1 MVARPMSA
9 SESGRVVAATVG
21 GRPGSIIHKC
31 ALARWI
37 VLAVRVG
44 WHAMRRVV
52 ITGVGVVSPNGVG
65 KSAFWDACKNGISGI
80 GPIRSFDASKHP
92 VKVAGEVNEGEA
104 ELHIPAHVRK
114 SLKVMGRA
122 AKFGLSAAGL
132 AVKDSGL
139 NIAAEDPERMGV
151 VMGGGVVPVDLAELA
166 PLLYRACQ
174 SDGTFDTTQMA
185 DGPESPLFPLWLLK
199 YLPNMAAAHIS
210 MAFNCQ
216 GPNNTVVTACVAGTQ
231 AVGEAFR
238 MIHRGEADVMLAGG
252 ADSRIDPLMLLAY
265 TALGTLSRS
274 ENRSPGEMSR
284 PFDRLRDGF
293 VISEGA
299 AVLVLEEYERA
310 KARNAD
316 IVAEVLGFGSTFDAY
331 SVTKPDPEG
340 KGGARAIRA
349 ALTEGRIDHRDIG
362 YINAHGTSTRLN
374 DAMETAA
381 VKRVFGDMAR
391 HVQMSSIKSMIG
403 HSIGASGAI
412 EAAALAMSLQS
423 QVYPPTINLNNP
435 DPQCDLDYIPNTA
448 RENRVRYGLSTSFG
462 FGGQN
467 GALVMAA
474 I

>member
-1 MVARPMSA
+1 
-9 SESGRVVAATVG
+9 
-21 GRPGSIIHKC
+21 
-31 ALARWI
+31 
-37 VLAVRVG
+37 
-44 WHAMRRVV
+44 MRRVV
-52 ITGVGVVSPNGVG
+52 ITGIGVVAPNGVG
-65 KSAFWDACKNGISGI
+65 KSSFWDACKQGVSGI
-80 GPIRSFDASKHP
+80 GPITSFDPSNHP
-92 VKVAGEVNEGEA
+92 VKVAGEVKDFDPEPY
-104 ELHIPAHVRK
+104 IPVQARK

-122 AKFGLSAAGL
+122 AKFGLGGAGL
-132 AVKDSGL
+132 AIQDSGL
-139 NIAAEDPERMGV
+139 NLATENPERMGV

-166 PLLYRACQ
+166 PMLARACQ
-174 SDGTFDTTQMA
+174 ENGAFDERQLSTDGN
-185 DGPESPLFPLWLLK
+185 SPLFPLWLLK

-231 AVGEAFR
+231 AVGEAYR
-238 MIHRGEADVMLAGG
+238 LIDRGEADVMLAGG

-274 ENRSPGEMSR
+274 ARPAGEMSR

-310 KARNAD
+310 KARNAN
-316 IVAEVLGFGSTFDAY
+316 IYAEIRGFGSTFDAY
-331 SVTKPDPEG
+331 SVTKPDPDG
-340 KGGARAIRA
+340 KGGARAIQA
-349 ALTEGRIDHRDIG
+349 ALKEGSVDYRDIG

-381 VKRVFGDMAR
+381 VKRVFGESSRD
-391 HVQMSSIKSMIG
+391 VQLSSIKSMIG

-423 QVYPPTINLNNP
+423 QVYPPTINLTNP

-448 RENRVRYGLSTSFG
+448 REKKVKYGLSTSFG

-474 I
+474 V